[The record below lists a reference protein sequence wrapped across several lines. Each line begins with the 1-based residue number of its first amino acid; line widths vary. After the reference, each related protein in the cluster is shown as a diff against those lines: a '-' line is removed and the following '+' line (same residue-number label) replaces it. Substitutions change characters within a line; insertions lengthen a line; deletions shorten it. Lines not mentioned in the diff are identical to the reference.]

1 MFDFIYKLRFFFLP
15 YIKILH
21 LEYTIYI
28 HNFESINFSI
38 HIHQHFLPRFIQK
51 LENPSSPI
59 TLYKNS
65 YSTYN
70 SSYITLQPSQY
81 NLFITS
87 RPLTYPKV
95 TNPFSPHHPV

>member
-38 HIHQHFLPRFIQK
+38 HIHQHFLPLWI
-51 LENPSSPI
+51 
-59 TLYKNS
+59 
-65 YSTYN
+65 
-70 SSYITLQPSQY
+70 
-81 NLFITS
+81 
-87 RPLTYPKV
+87 YPKV
-95 TNPFSPHHPV
+95 RESFFSHHPI